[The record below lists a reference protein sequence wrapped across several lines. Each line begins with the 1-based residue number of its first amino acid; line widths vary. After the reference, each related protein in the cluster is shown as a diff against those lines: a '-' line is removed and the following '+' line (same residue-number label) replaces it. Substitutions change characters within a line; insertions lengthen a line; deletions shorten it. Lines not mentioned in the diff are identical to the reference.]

1 MAVQPALPLQGGE
14 ELVLLLG
21 GRTLAEG
28 EALVGSRQG
37 GEGEGEG
44 AWRQNQGGGGADP
57 PSSRK
62 MTRLLL
68 LGFSGVSGFTVEVFK
83 VVSIKIV
90 KAVFIREIKSAV
102 LILQEELTHFVSTDW
117 LLFCYCLRNDSV
129 SEEEE

>member
-57 PSSRK
+57 PSSRN

-68 LGFSGVSGFTVEVFK
+68 LSFSGVSGFTVEVFQ
-83 VVSIKIV
+83 V
-90 KAVFIREIKSAV
+90 VFIKVIKTVFIQEIKDAV
-102 LILQEELTHFVSTDW
+102 LILQEECRYFLI
-117 LLFCYCLRNDSV
+117 LFFFIFF
-129 SEEEE
+129 